1 MTTPMPE
8 GSSGVA
14 RKAAKRLPSAASSTR
29 SSCETAAPEMTGIG
43 GEESSS
49 KHTAGAESR
58 VSRVRKALLRW
69 YGEHGRNLPWRRTR
83 DPYTIL
89 VSEVMLQQTQASR
102 VVPRWLAWIERWP
115 SAEALAVAPTAEVI
129 REWQGLG
136 YNPGAGSPPGAG
148 RAG

>member
-14 RKAAKRLPSAASSTR
+14 RKAAKRLPSRASSTR

-58 VSRVRKALLRW
+58 VSRVKAALLRW
-69 YGEHGRNLPWRRTR
+69 YGQHGRDLPWRRTR
-83 DPYTIL
+83 DPYAIL
-89 VSEVMLQQTQASR
+89 VSEVILQQTQAAR
-102 VVPRWLAWIERWP
+102 VGPGWLAWLDRWP
-115 SAEALAVAPTAEVI
+115 SAEALAAAPTAGVI
-129 REWQGLG
+129 RGGGGGGDKRRGGALG
-136 YNPGAGSPPGAG
+136 
-148 RAG
+148 R